1 MKYGNDRE
9 LKITAKKRECPEFFH
24 IHFPRII
31 LRTSPFFAAAALC
44 VFTGYLSASAED
56 FVERV
61 EISGNKTVKT
71 KKINKEIAVRAGDI
85 FSEEVLRGDIKR
97 IYDMGKFE
105 DVSVDISTSA
115 TGAVIRFDVKEKPRL
130 RKFKFVGNK
139 ELSSGMILEKIVLAG
154 GDYFSVS
161 DVMNEIRAI
170 QDLYREEGF
179 SKVSVSHFMD
189 KPDKKGKSIVTFYIE
204 EGKKILISEINL
216 PGVKSYSVKKIK
228 SLMELKKKQIFNSEK
243 LDTDIAK
250 IKEFYKNRGYA
261 CFEISSPYISY
272 SDDGSSVKMTLFVY
286 EGGKYRLGDVKFE
299 GTVIKDSSKFTDF
312 MKQTKFKKGR
322 VYSRKNEESFIA
334 AVNGLY
340 ADDGYLKL
348 LLVPE
353 YSYDGDNVNILY
365 KIHEGSQIRINS
377 IYIEGARRTKEFVI
391 RREIRVKESDPF
403 KLSEVRESQR
413 RIFNLGFFSDVQII
427 PTDTHMPDKM
437 DLTFQV
443 QEQQTGMLS
452 IGAGYSSVDRLVG
465 TMQISETNFRGMGQK
480 LSLMWEFGA
489 RRKNY
494 NLSFSEPYFFGQN
507 LSFNASI
514 YDIERVKE
522 YVSSMTVT
530 DKYHEH
536 KRGGSIGFGKRFMDI
551 YSVNVTYSYEALKLF
566 DTDDIYMLEQRAIA
580 DSRGIT
586 SSVRTSI
593 QRDSR
598 DYFWDPT
605 TGSLYKFSEE
615 AALGIFG
622 GQNFFHR
629 ERLQISY
636 FFPIVWK
643 LVFVAN
649 FEAGAVTGYGST
661 PDVPVYER
669 FYTGGGESI
678 RGYDYRGEIGPSE
691 GGRFMNVNNFE
702 LKFPLVR
709 ENNQTVLQWAFFFDF
724 GGAWVDRSD
733 VDWSFGQTENNFKR
747 GWGMGI
753 RFKIPAF
760 PVRLD
765 WAKGLDH
772 VKGESETQWYFT
784 IGDIFW

>member
-1 MKYGNDRE
+1 MYMK
-9 LKITAKKRECPEFFH
+9 KC
-24 IHFPRII
+24 
-31 LRTSPFFAAAALC
+31 RTSLFFAAAALC
-44 VFTGYLSASAED
+44 VFAGYLAAAPAD

-61 EISGNKTVKT
+61 EISGNVTVKT
-71 KKINKEIAVRAGDI
+71 KKITKEIAVRAGDI
-85 FSEEVLRGDIKR
+85 FSEEVIRGDVKR
-97 IYDMGKFE
+97 IYDMEKFE
-105 DVSVDISTSA
+105 NVSVDIST
-115 TGAVIRFDVKEKPRL
+115 GASGTVIRFDVQEKPRL
-130 RKFKFVGNK
+130 KKFKFVGNK
-139 ELSSGMILEKIVLAG
+139 EVSSGMLLEKITLSG
-154 GDYFSVS
+154 GDYFAVS

-179 SKVSVSHFMD
+179 SKVAVSHFIGE
-189 KPDKKGKSIVTFYIE
+189 PDNKGKSTVTFYIE
-204 EGKKILISEINL
+204 EGKKILISGINL

-228 SLMELKKKQIFNSEK
+228 SLMELKKKQIFNPEK
-243 LDTDIAK
+243 LDADIAK

-261 CFEISSPYISY
+261 RFEISAPYISY
-272 SDDGSSVKMTLFVY
+272 SEDGAFAQLTIFVY
-286 EGGKYRLGDVKFE
+286 ERGKFRLGEVTFE
-299 GTVIKDSSKFTDF
+299 GAVLKDSSKFADF
-312 MKQTKFKKGR
+312 MKPAKFKKDK
-322 VYSRKNEESFIA
+322 VYSRKNEEQFTASINA
-334 AVNGLY
+334 LY

-348 LLVPE
+348 LIVPE
-353 YSYDGDNVNILY
+353 YSYDVGNVNILY
-365 KIHEGSQIRINS
+365 KVHEGEQIRINS

-391 RREIRVKESDPF
+391 RREIHVDENDPF
-403 KLSEVRESQR
+403 KLKEVRESQR

-427 PTDTHMPDKM
+427 PTDTHIPDKM
-437 DLTFQV
+437 DLTFKV

-452 IGAGYSSVDRLVG
+452 VGAGYSSVDRLVG

-494 NLSFSEPYFFGQN
+494 NLSFTEPYFFGKN

-522 YVSSMTVT
+522 YVSSSTVT
-530 DKYHEH
+530 DKYREH
-536 KRGGSIGFGKRFMDI
+536 KRGGSICFGKRFKDI
-551 YSVNVTYSYEALKLF
+551 YSANVTYSYESLKLF
-566 DTDDIYMLEQRAIA
+566 DTDDIYMLGQKAIA

-586 SSVRTSI
+586 SSVRTSV

-598 DYFWDPT
+598 DYFLDPT
-605 TGSLYKFSEE
+605 TGSLYKFSEDT
-615 AALGIFG
+615 AMGIFG

-643 LVFVAN
+643 LVFVSN
-649 FEAGAVTGYGST
+649 FELGAVSGYGST

-669 FYTGGGESI
+669 FYVGGGESI
-678 RGYDYRGEIGPSE
+678 RGYDYRGEIGPAE

-709 ENNQTVLQWAFFFDF
+709 ENNMTILQWAFFFDF
-724 GGAWVDRSD
+724 GGTWLERRD
-733 VDWSFGQTENNFKR
+733 VEWAYGTTDNNFKR

>member
-1 MKYGNDRE
+1 MKQTKR
-9 LKITAKKRECPEFFH
+9 KREKGDVHNFRGGKVPV
-24 IHFPRII
+24 RK
-31 LRTSPFFAAAALC
+31 LWTSPFFAGV
-44 VFTGYLSASAED
+44 VFLFAGYLFASPED
-56 FVERV
+56 FVARV

-71 KKINKEIAVRAGDI
+71 KKINKEITVRAGDI
-85 FSEEVLRGDIKR
+85 FSEEVLLGDVKR
-97 IYDMGKFE
+97 IYGMEKFE
-105 DVSVDISTSA
+105 DVLVDISTCAS
-115 TGAVIRFDVKEKPRL
+115 GAVIRFDVKEKPRL

-139 ELSSGMILEKIVLAG
+139 EVSKGMILEKIILSG

-161 DVMNEIRAI
+161 DVMNEIRVI
-170 QDLYREEGF
+170 QDLYKEEGF
-179 SKVSVSHFMD
+179 PKVSVSHFID
-189 KPDKKGKSIVTFYIE
+189 EPDKKGKSVVTFYIE
-204 EGKKILISEINL
+204 EGKKILVSEINL

-228 SLMELKKKQIFNSEK
+228 SLMELKKKKIFNAEK
-243 LDTDIAK
+243 LDPDTAK

-261 CFEISSPYISY
+261 RFEISQPYISY
-272 SDDGSSVKMTLFVY
+272 SDDGGFVKLTLFVY
-286 EGGKYRLGDVKFE
+286 ERGKYNLGDVKFE
-299 GTVIKDSSKFTDF
+299 GAVIKDSAKFADI
-312 MKQTKFKKGR
+312 MKESKFKKGR
-322 VYSRKNEESFIA
+322 AYSRKNEERFTA

-353 YSYDGDNVNILY
+353 YSYEDGRVNILY
-365 KIHEGSQIRINS
+365 KIHEGSQININS

-391 RREIRVKESDPF
+391 RREIRVNEGDPF
-403 KLSEVRESQR
+403 RLTEVRESQR
-413 RIFNLGFFSDVQII
+413 RILNLGFFSDVQIV
-427 PTDTHMPDKM
+427 PTDTHIPDKM

-494 NLSFSEPYFFGQN
+494 NLSFTEPYFFGKN
-507 LSFNASI
+507 LSFNASV
-514 YDIERVKE
+514 YDIDRVKE
-522 YVSSMTVT
+522 YVSSSTVT
-530 DKYHEH
+530 DKYNEH
-536 KRGGSIGFGKRFMDI
+536 KRGGSIGFGKRFLDI
-551 YSVNVTYSYEALKLF
+551 YNANITYAYESLRLYG
-566 DTDDIYMLEQRAIA
+566 TDDVYMLEQKAVA
-580 DSRGIT
+580 ESRGIT
-586 SSVRTSI
+586 SSVRTSLT
-593 QRDSR
+593 RDTR

-605 TGSLYKFSEE
+605 TGSIYKFSEE
-615 AALGIFG
+615 TALGIFG

-643 LVFVAN
+643 LVFVTN
-649 FEAGAVTGYGST
+649 FEAGVVTGYGTT

-709 ENNQTVLQWAFFFDF
+709 ENNQTVLQWAFFFDC
-724 GGAWVDRSD
+724 GGAWVERDD
-733 VDWSFGQTENNFKR
+733 IQWSFGESEYNFKR

-772 VKGESETQWYFT
+772 VKGEAQTQWYFT